1 MKAYSKVLAVGAALV
16 LVGVMAGSALAIE
29 AFSERFEEDF
39 SQPRT
44 ILARVIIVDPYED
57 AVWVNWTWKGVRN
70 GGEINQFWARMLP
83 GKNMRVFASGA
94 DLAAL
99 KSKARSAPGPAAA
112 TSVAPTS
119 ATDVVEMTVQE
130 AEQNRRVASNVKDVD
145 DKLWAG
151 VVTGGSNMT
160 FPGQPTMKPEP
171 GFPKLEDKCGVV
183 KGKPGVPTDVLGAD
197 LPGGST
203 MYGKHVVFKG
213 HVGCVAGPPE
223 TPAPAPAPA
232 AAPAAPAAK

>member
-1 MKAYSKVLAVGAALV
+1 MKAYSKVLAIGAALM

-39 SQPRT
+39 SQPKT

-57 AVWVNWTWKGVRN
+57 AVWVNWVWKGVRN
-70 GGEINQFWARMLP
+70 SGEIDQFWGKMNP

-112 TSVAPTS
+112 TSVAPGTN
-119 ATDVVEMTVQE
+119 ADVVEMTVHE
-130 AEQNRRVASNVKDVD
+130 AEQNRRVASGVKDVD
-145 DKLWAG
+145 DKIWAG
-151 VVTGGSNMT
+151 LSPGGYT
-160 FPGQPTMKPEP
+160 QGPAVMKPQP
-171 GFPKLEDKCGVV
+171 GWVAQEAKCGVV
-183 KGKPGVPTDVLGAD
+183 KGKPGVPVDVLGAP

-203 MYGKHVVFKG
+203 EYGKHVRFKAFA
-213 HVGCVAGPPE
+213 GCVAGPP
-223 TPAPAPAPA
+223 ADPAPA
-232 AAPAAPAAK
+232 AK